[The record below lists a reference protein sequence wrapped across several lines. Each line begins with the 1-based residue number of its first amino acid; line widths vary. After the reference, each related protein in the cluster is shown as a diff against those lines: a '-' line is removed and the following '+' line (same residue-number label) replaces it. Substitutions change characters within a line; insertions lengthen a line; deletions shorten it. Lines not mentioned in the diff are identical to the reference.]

1 MAVTEAVAGMDRRS
15 RKQRG
20 RITLGNAAIAALA
33 GMGVLFGAVL
43 SGAAASPSSPTLT
56 LASFSFDATPPIGH
70 PLCGGWIKP
79 LEAVDE
85 PLLGKGII
93 LSDGRTRVVL
103 CALDWCEL
111 RTASHDLM
119 RRKMAEAAGV
129 PESQVALHTVHPHNA
144 PMADLRAQELI
155 ERETSPPAH
164 LDVAFMHAAAER
176 AAAAVRQAAR
186 QMRPFTHIGYGKAKV
201 EKFASTRRIP
211 QPNGKVLV
219 RSSSA
224 KSAALHAAPEG
235 RIDPWLRTITFFDGP
250 KPLVRLHYYASHPMS
265 FYGDGRGSP
274 DTPGWARARLE
285 AEEGIPH
292 IYFTGCGGD
301 VGAGKY
307 NDGTPEARAALIER
321 LVAGMK
327 GAIAAT
333 TVAQATALMW
343 RTADVRFARRVEPGF
358 SDARLQQVMADPK
371 APVARRLNAALALA
385 FYERLAA
392 RPTVEI
398 SCLRIGPVWML
409 HLPGEPFVEY
419 QLYAQSLRPEAFV
432 AVAGYGDC
440 GMGYICT
447 DAAFAEGG
455 YEPTASLVGPPS
467 EQRLKSA
474 IAQLLDGG
482 AER

>member
-1 MAVTEAVAGMDRRS
+1 MAY
-15 RKQRG
+15 
-20 RITLGNAAIAALA
+20 
-33 GMGVLFGAVL
+33 
-43 SGAAASPSSPTLT
+43 
-56 LASFSFDATPPIGH
+56 FSFDATPPIGH

-79 LEAVDE
+79 LEVVDA
-85 PLLGKGII
+85 PLMGKGII
-93 LSDGRTRVVL
+93 LSDGRTRYVL

-111 RTASHDLM
+111 RTASYDLM
-119 RRKMAEAAGV
+119 RRKMAEAAAV
-129 PESQVALHTVHPHNA
+129 PESQVALQTVHPHNA

-164 LDVAFMHAAAER
+164 LDVTFMHAVAGR
-176 AAAAVRQAAR
+176 AAAAVRQAADR
-186 QMRPFTHIGYGKAKV
+186 LEPFTHIGYGKAKV

-224 KSAALHAAPEG
+224 KSATLHAAPEG
-235 RIDPWLRTITFFDGP
+235 RIDPWLRTVTFFNGS

-274 DTPGWARARLE
+274 DTPGWARAQLE

-307 NDGTPEARAALIER
+307 NDGTPDARAALIER

-327 GAIAAT
+327 GAVAAT
-333 TVAQATALMW
+333 TVTAATALVW
-343 RTADVRFARRVEPGF
+343 KTAEVHFARRTEPEF
-358 SDARLQQVMADPK
+358 SENHLRQVMADVQ

-392 RPTVEI
+392 RPTIEI
-398 SCLRIGPVWML
+398 SCLKIGPVRVI

-419 QLYAQSLRPEAFV
+419 QIYAQSLKPDDFV

-447 DAAFAEGG
+447 DRAFAEGG
-455 YEPTASLVGPPS
+455 YEPTVSLVGPPS
-467 EQRLKSA
+467 EERLKSA
-474 IAQLLDGG
+474 IAQLLDG
-482 AER
+482 ASNRH